1 MDSVR
6 IHRILKS
13 RAVVTADLFCTVHGI
28 DGDRVV
34 TLYSSHP
41 QPERLGGWQSDSIGV
56 VSDTAKRSTINLVSN
71 VNSYASYVGVY
82 PNIKSEFAIPI
93 ISEGKTVGVIN
104 FESTQLSYFDQLQDD
119 YLELAAEI
127 ARYFDFTK
135 PVEKADILVPQS
147 SLVTPESSGRVQ
159 VVLNEISDLLLRELA
174 RSPTLMH
181 DLTPRK
187 FEELLAKLLTDSG
200 YSVTLTPAIKDG
212 GRDILALINLP
223 AGQLLTIVE
232 CKKWSHR
239 RPVPVEVVR
248 NVYGVVTHDRAS
260 HAMIATTS
268 RFTREAKQFQDA
280 IKYQMSLKDY
290 HDIANW
296 LRRYI

>member
-1 MDSVR
+1 MDNER
-6 IHRILKS
+6 IHHILKS
-13 RAVVTADLFCTVHGI
+13 RGVVTADLFCTVHGI
-28 DGDRVV
+28 DGDRIV

-41 QPERLGGWQSDSIGV
+41 QPEHLGGWQSDSIGV
-56 VSDTAKRSTINLVSN
+56 VSDAAKRSTTNLVSD
-71 VNSYASYVGVY
+71 VASYASYVHVY

-93 ISEGKTVGVIN
+93 TFEGKSVGVIN
-104 FESTQLSYFDQLQDD
+104 FESTQISYFDQIQDD
-119 YLELAAEI
+119 YLELAEEI
-127 ARYFDFTK
+127 ARYFYFTK
-135 PVEKADILVPQS
+135 IVQKADILVPQS
-147 SLVTPESSGRVQ
+147 SLITPESSGGVQ
-159 VVLNEISDLLLRELA
+159 VALNEISDFLLRELA
-174 RSPTLMH
+174 RRPKLMH

-187 FEELLAKLLTDSG
+187 FEELLARLLTDSG

-223 AGQLLTIVE
+223 TGQLMTIVE
-232 CKKWSHR
+232 CKKWSHH

-290 HDIANW
+290 NDIANW